1 METLLTNM
9 SMILLVAAA
18 ICTLV
23 SIITEFTK
31 EIGILNRIPTDLQV
45 LVLSIIICTIV
56 FFAYISYAKISF
68 VWYYLVAT
76 IFAAFVIAIICTKG
90 WDYLIGIRKR
100 FYRKEL

>member
-76 IFAAFVIAIICTKG
+76 IFAAFVIASICTKG
-90 WDYLIGIRKR
+90 WDYLIGIWKR

>member
-90 WDYLIGIRKR
+90 WDYLIGFWKR

>member
-76 IFAAFVIAIICTKG
+76 IFLFFFIAIICTKG
-90 WDYLIGIRKR
+90 WDYLIGIWKR

>member
-76 IFAAFVIAIICTKG
+76 IFAAFVIAIICTKC
-90 WDYLIGIRKR
+90 WDYLIGIWKR
-100 FYRKEL
+100 LYRKEL

>member
-45 LVLSIIICTIV
+45 LVLSIV

-90 WDYLIGIRKR
+90 WDYLIGIWKR

>member
-9 SMILLVAAA
+9 SMILLIAAA

-56 FFAYISYAKISF
+56 FFAYISYAKINF

-90 WDYLIGIRKR
+90 WDYLIGIWKR

>member
-56 FFAYISYAKISF
+56 FFAYIAYAKISF

-90 WDYLIGIRKR
+90 WDYLIGIWKR

>member
-56 FFAYISYAKISF
+56 FLAYISYAKISF

-90 WDYLIGIRKR
+90 WDYLIGIWKR

>member
-23 SIITEFTK
+23 SIITDFTK
-31 EIGILNRIPTDLQV
+31 EIGILKLIPTDLQV

-90 WDYLIGIRKR
+90 WDYLIGIWKR

>member
-76 IFAAFVIAIICTKG
+76 IFAAFVIALICTKG
-90 WDYLIGIRKR
+90 WDSLIGIWKR

>member
-56 FFAYISYAKISF
+56 FFAYISYAKSSF

-90 WDYLIGIRKR
+90 WDYLIGIWKR

>member
-90 WDYLIGIRKR
+90 SDYLIGIWKR

>member
-76 IFAAFVIAIICTKG
+76 VFAAFVIVIICTTG
-90 WDYLIGIRKR
+90 WDYLIGIWKR
-100 FYRKEL
+100 CYRKEL

>member
-9 SMILLVAAA
+9 SMILLVVAA

-56 FFAYISYAKISF
+56 FFAYISYAKIGF

-90 WDYLIGIRKR
+90 WDYLISIWKR

>member
-9 SMILLVAAA
+9 SMILLVTAA

-76 IFAAFVIAIICTKG
+76 VFAAFVIAIICTKG
-90 WDYLIGIRKR
+90 WDYLIGIWKR

>member
-45 LVLSIIICTIV
+45 LVLNIIICTIV

-90 WDYLIGIRKR
+90 WDYLIGIWKR

>member
-76 IFAAFVIAIICTKG
+76 IFAAFVIAIICIKG
-90 WDYLIGIRKR
+90 WDYLIGIWKR